1 MFITIAVI
9 FVLQA
14 SFLLIIVN
22 MYSDYVAR
30 REQDARLISTRARN
44 IITECEELLLNQA
57 QVAFSKTLVLVLH
70 YRIIRALRK
79 RAIDPKTRDE
89 VKDRIAN
96 EEKIIAELKTNYKE
110 LSTFK
115 APENDAM
122 AIAQLRVIRR
132 LRSILKSEMTSGIPL
147 NPSQLNKEDRRL
159 YILVLKVNI
168 SNLIQKVFE
177 MKRLRQIGSCRQLID
192 KGLSVIK
199 ASGVKDGW
207 LTEKEDLLT
216 NLLNGINAETK
227 IKDPAKKEKA
237 DADGQS
243 LADKSDLDEIFGD
256 KKKW

>member
-1 MFITIAVI
+1 
-9 FVLQA
+9 
-14 SFLLIIVN
+14 
-22 MYSDYVAR
+22 
-30 REQDARLISTRARN
+30 
-44 IITECEELLLNQA
+44 
-57 QVAFSKTLVLVLH
+57 
-70 YRIIRALRK
+70 
-79 RAIDPKTRDE
+79 
-89 VKDRIAN
+89 
-96 EEKIIAELKTNYKE
+96 
-110 LSTFK
+110 
-115 APENDAM
+115 M

-132 LRSILKSEMTSGIPL
+132 LRSILKSEMSSGIPL

>member
-9 FVLQA
+9 FVLLA
-14 SFLLIIVN
+14 TFLLIIVN
-22 MYSDYVAR
+22 MYSDYVTR
-30 REQDARLISTRARN
+30 REQDARLISNKAKN
-44 IITECEELLLNQA
+44 IIAECEELLLNQA

-79 RAIDPKTRDE
+79 RAIDPKNRDE
-89 VKDRIAN
+89 VKERVAN
-96 EEKIIAELKTNYKE
+96 EEKIIAEIKTNYQE
-110 LSTFK
+110 SNTFK

-132 LRSILKSEMTSGIPL
+132 LRSILKSETTSGIPL
-147 NPSQLNKEDRRL
+147 NPTLLNKEDRRL

-177 MKRLRQIGSCRQLID
+177 MKRLHQIGSCRQLID
-192 KGLSVIK
+192 KGISVIK

-216 NLLNGINAETK
+216 NLLNGINAESK
-227 IKDPAKKEKA
+227 PKENKKEEA

-243 LADKSDLDEIFGD
+243 VADKNDLDEIFGD